1 MYQAGRARR
10 HPDASRLS
18 SISKEQPMSSIGK
31 TRGLARLADADGHFR
46 MVALDQR
53 PPMFDAIAQARG
65 ISRDQVCYAD
75 VIAAKRLLVEALA
88 PHCSSML
95 FDPNFAVPAAIDLLP
110 ASCGLIM
117 TLEEHR
123 VEETAAGRKS
133 RVIDNWS
140 VAKIRAMGGD
150 AVKVLAWYR
159 PDADAAVNEHQKR
172 FVREIGEQ
180 CRRND
185 IPYVLELLVYPFLG
199 SAGHTADYVE
209 SPGKLP
215 ALVIESVREFAK
227 PEYGVDLLKLESPL
241 AANSLPPRDGSAASK
256 AAQAEFDAVGDICR
270 QHDIP
275 WVLLSGGADRD
286 KFERVL
292 AYAFAAGAGGFL
304 AGRTI
309 WLNAVRSHFP
319 DLAAVAGA
327 LQQEGVQVLDSLSA
341 LTKAKAVAWSAHYP
355 SFAAIK
361 AEGDFARAYEA
372 S

>member
-1 MYQAGRARR
+1 
-10 HPDASRLS
+10 
-18 SISKEQPMSSIGK
+18 
-31 TRGLARLADADGHFR
+31 

-53 PPMFDAIAQARG
+53 PPMFEAIAQAKK
-65 ISRDQVCYAD
+65 ITRDQVTYTD
-75 VIAAKRLLVEALA
+75 VTSAKRLLVEALA

-110 ASCGLIM
+110 AHCGLIM

-123 VEETAAGRKS
+123 VEDTPGGRKS
-133 RVIDNWS
+133 RAIDNWS

-159 PDADAAVNEHQKR
+159 PDASADVLAHQKR

-180 CRRND
+180 CERND

-199 SAGHTADYVE
+199 SANHTADYVE

-215 ALVIESVREFAK
+215 ALVIDSVREFAK
-227 PEYGVDLLKLESPL
+227 PEYAVDLLKLESPL
-241 AANSLPPRDGSAASK
+241 AANSLPPRDGSAAAN
-256 AAQAEFDAVGDICR
+256 AAQAEFNAIGDICR
-270 QHDIP
+270 EQRIP
-275 WVLLSGGADRD
+275 WVLLSGGAAPD

-292 AYAFAAGAGGFL
+292 QYAYAAGAGGFL

-319 DLAAVAGA
+319 DLEAVSST
-327 LQQEGVQVLDSLSA
+327 LRRESVSVLDRLSQ
-341 LTKAKAVAWSAHYP
+341 LTKAEAATWSASYP
-355 SFAAIK
+355 RFDDVK
-361 AEGDFARAYEA
+361 QEGDFARTY
-372 S
+372 

>member
-1 MYQAGRARR
+1 MTT
-10 HPDASRLS
+10 
-18 SISKEQPMSSIGK
+18 IGK
-31 TRGLARLADADGHFR
+31 TRGLARLADPDGHFR

-53 PPMFDAIAQARG
+53 PPMFDAIAQAKK
-65 ISRDQVCYAD
+65 ITKDQVTYAD
-75 VIAAKRLLVEALA
+75 VAAAKRLLVEALA

-95 FDPNFAVPAAIDLLP
+95 FDPNFAVPAAIDLMP
-110 ASCGLIM
+110 ARCGLIM

-140 VAKIRAMGGD
+140 VPKIRAMGGD

-159 PDADAAVNEHQKR
+159 PDADTAVNAHQQR
-172 FVREIGEQ
+172 FVREIGDE

-199 SAGHTADYVE
+199 SANHTADYVE

-215 ALVIESVREFAK
+215 SLVIESVREFAK

-241 AANSLPPRDGSAASK
+241 AANSLPHRDGSATAI
-256 AAQAEFDAVGDICR
+256 AAQREFDAVGEICNE
-270 QHDIP
+270 HGIP
-275 WVLLSGGADRD
+275 WVLLSGGAAHD

-292 AYAFAAGAGGFL
+292 EYAYAAGAGGFL

-309 WLNAVRSHFP
+309 WLEAVRTHFP
-319 DLAAVAGA
+319 DLAAVSSA
-327 LQQEGVQVLDSLSA
+327 LKKQSVAILNSLSR
-341 LTKAKAVAWSAHYP
+341 LTKARAHSWEP
-355 SFAAIK
+355 HFPRFDHVQR
-361 AEGDFARAYEA
+361 EGDFARAY
-372 S
+372 SQ

>member
-1 MYQAGRARR
+1 M
-10 HPDASRLS
+10 
-18 SISKEQPMSSIGK
+18 KTIGK
-31 TRGLARLADADGHFR
+31 TRGLARLADAEGHFR

-53 PPMFDAIAQARG
+53 PPMFDAIAQARK
-65 ISRDQVCYAD
+65 ITREQVSYAD
-75 VIAAKRLLVEALA
+75 VAAAKRLLVEALA

-110 ASCGLIM
+110 AHCGLIM

-123 VEETAAGRKS
+123 VEETPGGRKS

-159 PDADAAVNEHQKR
+159 PDADAAVNAHQQK
-172 FVREIGEQ
+172 FVREIGEE

-185 IPYVLELLVYPFLG
+185 IPYVLELLVYPFIG

-215 ALVIESVREFAK
+215 ALVIDSVREFAK

-241 AANSLPPRDGSAASK
+241 AANDLPARDGSAAAK
-256 AAQAEFDAVGDICR
+256 AAQQEFDAIGAICSE
-270 QHDIP
+270 HDIP
-275 WVLLSGGADRD
+275 WVLLSGGAAHD

-292 AYAFAAGAGGFL
+292 EYAYAAGAGGFL

-309 WLNAVRSHFP
+309 WLDAVRSNFP
-319 DLAAVAGA
+319 DLAAVSSA
-327 LQQEGVQVLDSLSA
+327 LKKQSVTILQNLSG
-341 LTKAKAVAWSAHYP
+341 LTKARAPSWQPIFP
-355 SFAAIK
+355 SFDHVHQ
-361 AEGDFARAYEA
+361 EGDFARAY
-372 S
+372 

>member
-1 MYQAGRARR
+1 MRT
-10 HPDASRLS
+10 
-18 SISKEQPMSSIGK
+18 IGK
-31 TRGLARLADADGHFR
+31 TRGLARLADAEGHFR

-53 PPMFDAIAQARG
+53 PPMFEAIAQAKK
-65 ISRDQVCYAD
+65 ITKDQVTYAD
-75 VIAAKRLLVEALA
+75 VTAAKRLLVKALA

-95 FDPNFAVPAAIDLLP
+95 FDPNFAVPAAIDLMP
-110 ASCGLIM
+110 ARCGLIM

-123 VEETAAGRKS
+123 VEETAGGRKS

-159 PDADAAVNEHQKR
+159 PEADAAINAHQHR
-172 FVREIGEQ
+172 FVREIGDE

-199 SAGHTADYVE
+199 SANHTADYVE

-215 ALVIESVREFAK
+215 SLVIESVREFAK

-241 AANSLPPRDGSAASK
+241 AANALPPRDGSLAAD
-256 AAQAEFDAVGDICR
+256 AAQREFDAIGEICSER
-270 QHDIP
+270 GIP
-275 WVLLSGGADRD
+275 WVLLSGGAARD

-292 AYAFAAGAGGFL
+292 DYAYAAGAGGFL

-309 WLNAVRSHFP
+309 WLDAVRMHFP
-319 DLAAVAGA
+319 DLAAVSAA
-327 LQQEGVQVLDSLSA
+327 LNKESVATLNSLSK
-341 LTKAKAVAWSAHYP
+341 LTKERAHSWQP
-355 SFAAIK
+355 CFPTFDHVQR
-361 AEGDFARAYEA
+361 EGDFARAY
-372 S
+372 